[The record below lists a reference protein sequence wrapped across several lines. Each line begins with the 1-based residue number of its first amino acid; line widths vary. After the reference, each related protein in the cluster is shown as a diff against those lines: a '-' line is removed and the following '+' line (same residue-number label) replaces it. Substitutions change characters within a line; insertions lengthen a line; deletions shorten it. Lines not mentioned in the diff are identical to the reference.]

1 MKILLMMVVVQF
13 LTLVV
18 FAWFNRVAWIR
29 ILALRQQ
36 LAVYKRKSKKPMLR
50 NRDRLFWSLLSK
62 IWRDWR
68 SELILVKPETV
79 IRWRERKF
87 REFWRRK
94 SQNRPGR
101 PAIPNE
107 HIDFIR
113 RISSDHPEYG
123 EDRIALELEV
133 KFGIRH
139 ACSTVRRY
147 MVKRRPGPTDS
158 QAWRS
163 FLKNQAKAMWSCD
176 FFVQHTVAFQVLYVF
191 VVMEIA
197 SRKVIHLHVTDH
209 PTLEWTKQQ
218 IRNACF
224 EEQPK
229 FLLHDNDGKFGQFG
243 RPLRVENA
251 GKRVSCRSAYD
262 EWLWQEMGI
271 RGIAIPYGAPN
282 AAAHIERLIGTLR
295 RECLDRMLIW
305 NERHLRCVL
314 TEFIGWYNH
323 GRVHQGLNGIP
334 DPDPVLAEPKPAGGR
349 LVAIPV
355 LNGLHHDYR
364 LAA

>member
-1 MKILLMMVVVQF
+1 MKVLLTIVAVQS
-13 LTLVV
+13 LNLAI
-18 FAWFNRVAWIR
+18 FAWFNRVAGLR

-50 NRDRLFWSLLSK
+50 NRDRLFWSLISR
-62 IWRDWR
+62 IWKDWK

-87 REFWRRK
+87 REFWRKK
-94 SQNRPGR
+94 SLNRPGR
-101 PAIPNE
+101 PAIPKE
-107 HIDFIR
+107 HIEFIR
-113 RISSDHPEYG
+113 RISSDHPEHG

-133 KFGIRH
+133 KFGICH

-147 MVKRRPGPTDS
+147 MVKRRGGPRDS

-176 FFVQHTVAFQVLYVF
+176 FFVQHTVRFQVLYVF

-197 SRKVIHLHVTDH
+197 SRKVIHFHVTDH

-229 FLLHDNDGKFGQFG
+229 YLLHDNDGKFGQFG

-251 GKRVSCRSAYD
+251 GKRVSCRSALD
-262 EWLWQEMGI
+262 MWLWQEMGI
-271 RGIAIPYGAPN
+271 RGIPTPYGAPN
-282 AAAHIERLIGTLR
+282 AAEHVERLIGPLR
-295 RECLDRMLIW
+295 RECLR
-305 NERHLRCVL
+305 
-314 TEFIGWYNH
+314 
-323 GRVHQGLNGIP
+323 
-334 DPDPVLAEPKPAGGR
+334 
-349 LVAIPV
+349 
-355 LNGLHHDYR
+355 
-364 LAA
+364 